1 MIDTVKIFTMI
12 SKNVFDLISNN
23 SLVKVGFHSGT
34 NEVYYKIVND
44 KLEGSYS
51 SSLSVRVG
59 EGVKYKFIDMY
70 YIEIEGSYH
79 KIIRGYNSHD
89 GFYNLSFVCQN
100 LIKLVEE
107 YYNIKLPSLQH
118 WFLQRCDI
126 AIVFDLN
133 NNTNVRNYINN
144 LSQCNF
150 PRRNLKSYQDESI
163 YLTGTTTTLK
173 VYNKRLEFEKHDLK
187 KMLDFDFDINTYLHD
202 IDGFIRF
209 ECEIK
214 KKKLKDIYKNSY
226 VRVRNVRYLDL
237 REVWKVEFMKLIKMF
252 DNDLN
257 IVRDREEIKR
267 RLYAF
272 YIEKKAF
279 RLYNFY
285 SMIVLNGVQAVKD
298 MTNSSTFYRNIADL
312 KAVGID
318 VNQRYEV
325 NLVDNYVCFN
335 PFTAQEVV

>member
-1 MIDTVKIFTMI
+1 MIDTIKIFSMI
-12 SKNVFDLISNN
+12 PKSVYENISSSSLIKMCFNA
-23 SLVKVGFHSGT
+23 GT

-59 EGVKYKFIDMY
+59 DGSKYKFIDMY

-79 KIIRGYNSHD
+79 KILKGFNSHG
-89 GFYNLSFVCQN
+89 GFYNLPLVCKK
-100 LIKLVEE
+100 LINLVEQ
-107 YYNIKLPSLQH
+107 YYNIVLPSLQH

-126 AIVFDLN
+126 AIVFDLGN
-133 NNTNVRNYINN
+133 NEDVRKYINN
-144 LSQCNF
+144 LGQCSF

-173 VYNKRLEFEKHDLK
+173 VYNKLLEFKKHDFK
-187 KMLDFDFDINTYLHD
+187 KLICTDFDINKYLQE

-214 KKKLKDIYKNSY
+214 KKKLRDMYKNNY
-226 VRVRNVRYLDL
+226 VRVCNVRYEEL
-237 REVWKVEFMKLIKMF
+237 REVWRVEFMKLIKMF
-252 DNDLN
+252 DNDVN
-257 IVRDREEIKR
+257 MVRDREEIKR

-272 YIEKKAF
+272 YTVKKAF

-285 SMIVLNGVQAVKD
+285 SMIDLNGVQSVKEI
-298 MTNSSTFYRNIADL
+298 TSSSTFYRNVADL
-312 KAVGID
+312 KAIGID
-318 VNQRYEV
+318 INQRYEV

-335 PFTAQEVV
+335 PFTAKEVV